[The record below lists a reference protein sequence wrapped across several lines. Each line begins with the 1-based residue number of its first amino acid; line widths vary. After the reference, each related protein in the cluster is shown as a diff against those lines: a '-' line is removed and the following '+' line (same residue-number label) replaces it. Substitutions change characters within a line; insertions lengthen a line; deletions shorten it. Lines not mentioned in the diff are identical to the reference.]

1 MDLNSNDPY
10 DTTNCKIAV
19 TNSEQRQ
26 FLSKTKAAATLNL
39 AIKGNAR
46 IYIKGLTA
54 SPFKMW
60 DAICTQYDRADFIAD
75 YHDILEEWN
84 KATFN
89 AHQRIPRAWF
99 NILDE
104 INEKLR
110 TAGNK
115 KTTVDVFSYILA
127 GIDKSKQCDN
137 VHRDFTKFKPAE
149 MTEVKLTELK
159 EAVINEYLRKKK
171 TPEDDI
177 DVDELLSIQTDIPY
191 FDGICHKCKKH
202 GHRIKDC
209 PLWKIED
216 PDGVMKH
223 ASPKKKRNNQVCG
236 YCGKKGHHE
245 KVCRKK
251 KADLKGDDLLTLEM
265 KDFQWCHS
273 CSGEDHVK
281 SVCSAKPASSL
292 NPKANPFV
300 PHASKPTSKKD
311 HDNDIN
317 SATVPDRTEL
327 HTFEP
332 TTLNLNLLV
341 TLTISLQILE
351 PLLTL

>member
-1 MDLNSNDPY
+1 MTTTDTEGSSTSVKYVPFDGNVAHFKEWKIKILSFAESQGWRHHLDKEIKTITYTQSGMGFTDLNSNDPY

-19 TNSEQRQ
+19 TDSEQRQ

-99 NILDE
+99 NTLDE

-127 GIDKSKQCDN
+127 GIDKSKRYDN
-137 VHRDFTKFKPAE
+137 VHCDFTKFKPAE
-149 MTEVKLTELK
+149 MTEAKLTK
-159 EAVINEYLRKKK
+159 
-171 TPEDDI
+171 
-177 DVDELLSIQTDIPY
+177 
-191 FDGICHKCKKH
+191 
-202 GHRIKDC
+202 
-209 PLWKIED
+209 
-216 PDGVMKH
+216 
-223 ASPKKKRNNQVCG
+223 
-236 YCGKKGHHE
+236 
-245 KVCRKK
+245 
-251 KADLKGDDLLTLEM
+251 M
-265 KDFQWCHS
+265 KDGC
-273 CSGEDHVK
+273 
-281 SVCSAKPASSL
+281 
-292 NPKANPFV
+292 
-300 PHASKPTSKKD
+300 
-311 HDNDIN
+311 
-317 SATVPDRTEL
+317 
-327 HTFEP
+327 
-332 TTLNLNLLV
+332 
-341 TLTISLQILE
+341 
-351 PLLTL
+351 